1 MDERST
7 DTGRE
12 KTAEE
17 VHGSTEA
24 VDPAGMGSVGKRGRV
39 AERHGIHPMT
49 LYRWRKRLETGAAE
63 FLKGTRPRVDPRMRE
78 LEQENQKLRDTVTLL
93 SQELMAL
100 KKKMNLV

>member
-1 MDERST
+1 MSVQLTPVERKQRKRFT
-7 DTGRE
+7 AQQKLAILRE
-12 KTAEE
+12 W
-17 VHGSTEA
+17 EA
-24 VDPAGMGSVGKRGRV
+24 SGNGVEV
-39 AERHGIHPMT
+39 AERHGVHPMT

>member
-1 MDERST
+1 MSVQLT
-7 DTGRE
+7 P
-12 KTAEE
+12 AE
-17 VHGSTEA
+17 
-24 VDPAGMGSVGKRGRV
+24 GKRRKRFTPQQKLLILREWEASGNGVEV

>member
-1 MDERST
+1 MSVQLTPVERKRRKRFT
-7 DTGRE
+7 AQQKPAILRE
-12 KTAEE
+12 WETSGNGVE
-17 VHGSTEA
+17 
-24 VDPAGMGSVGKRGRV
+24 V

>member
-1 MDERST
+1 MSVQLTPVERKQRKRFT
-7 DTGRE
+7 AQQKLAILRE
-12 KTAEE
+12 W
-17 VHGSTEA
+17 EA
-24 VDPAGMGSVGKRGRV
+24 SGNGVEV

-63 FLKGTRPRVDPRMRE
+63 FLKGTRPRVDPRMRD
-78 LEQENQKLRDTVTLL
+78 LEQENQKLRETVTLL

>member
-1 MDERST
+1 MSVQLTPVERKRRKRFTPQQKLSIL
-7 DTGRE
+7 RE
-12 KTAEE
+12 W
-17 VHGSTEA
+17 EA
-24 VDPAGMGSVGKRGRV
+24 SGNGVEV

-63 FLKGTRPRVDPRMRE
+63 FLKWTRPRVDPRMRE

>member
-1 MDERST
+1 MSVQLTPMERKRRKRFTPQQKLSIL
-7 DTGRE
+7 RE
-12 KTAEE
+12 W
-17 VHGSTEA
+17 EA
-24 VDPAGMGSVGKRGRV
+24 SGNGVEV

-63 FLKGTRPRVDPRMRE
+63 FLKGRRPRVDPRMRE

>member
-1 MDERST
+1 MSVELTPVERKRRKRFTPQQKLSIL
-7 DTGRE
+7 RE
-12 KTAEE
+12 W
-17 VHGSTEA
+17 EA
-24 VDPAGMGSVGKRGRV
+24 SGNGVEV

-63 FLKGTRPRVDPRMRE
+63 FLKGTRQRVDPRMRE

>member
-1 MDERST
+1 MSVQLT
-7 DTGRE
+7 PVGRKRRKRFTPQQKLAILRE
-12 KTAEE
+12 W
-17 VHGSTEA
+17 EA
-24 VDPAGMGSVGKRGRV
+24 SGNGVEV

-100 KKKMNLV
+100 KKMNLV

>member
-1 MDERST
+1 MSVQLTPVERKRRKRFTPQQKLSIL
-7 DTGRE
+7 RE
-12 KTAEE
+12 W
-17 VHGSTEA
+17 EA
-24 VDPAGMGSVGKRGRV
+24 SGNGVEV

-63 FLKGTRPRVDPRMRE
+63 FLRGTRPRVDPRMRE

>member
-1 MDERST
+1 M
-7 DTGRE
+7 
-12 KTAEE
+12 
-17 VHGSTEA
+17 
-24 VDPAGMGSVGKRGRV
+24 SVQLTPVEGKRRKRFTGQQKLAILREWEASGNGVEV